1 MSDATAA
8 TTKAAAIEKGNN
20 TYILFVNLKIKV
32 ILPFKNGFQ
41 TEPTNSHLLQLN
53 FVSHNSLK

>member
-8 TTKAAAIEKGNN
+8 ATKAAAIEKGNN

-32 ILPFKNGFQ
+32 ILPFKNGF
-41 TEPTNSHLLQLN
+41 
-53 FVSHNSLK
+53 